1 MRAESEILEEPFTLR
16 IYYTSGGRP
25 ERLGDRIVGDRVHQS
40 DFKGTLDGD
49 LFRSDEKFECSTFP
63 DQAR

>member
-1 MRAESEILEEPFTLR
+1 MRAESEILQEPFTLR

-25 ERLGDRIVGDRVHQS
+25 QGLGDRIVGYCVHQS
-40 DFKGTLDGD
+40 DFEGARGED